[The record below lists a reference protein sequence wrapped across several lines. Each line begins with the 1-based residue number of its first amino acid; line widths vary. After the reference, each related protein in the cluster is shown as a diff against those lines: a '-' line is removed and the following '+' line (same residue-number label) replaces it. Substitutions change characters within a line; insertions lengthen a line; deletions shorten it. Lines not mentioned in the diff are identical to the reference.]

1 MIPFGF
7 FNSIFS
13 EDNYPDRSVKLQAII
28 SMVKNGMGI
37 SILPEMVLHQ
47 LPANLRT
54 LMLQGENYRT
64 IGIAATSLKTLAPS
78 TKKFIEYL
86 KSWLNKKTSNL

>member
-1 MIPFGF
+1 
-7 FNSIFS
+7 
-13 EDNYPDRSVKLQAII
+13 
-28 SMVKNGMGI
+28 MVKNGMGT

-54 LMLQGENYRT
+54 LKLQGENYRT

-78 TKKFIEYL
+78 TKKFIENL
-86 KSWLNKKTSNL
+86 KSWLNKKASNL